1 MKSST
6 KAFDFLVSKLLA
18 ELGKT
23 LKISC
28 QDVETVHSL
37 LNKTLGRALI
47 EYSYDFTKEAQMF
60 MKVDGNKLDYPIESV
75 EELVELVNLRITQAK
90 NTIENPQ
97 EETRHSKLIAAN
109 QLVKLSGKLGNVVDQ
124 QKCAEYE
131 ESYKPVENV
140 FPGVSRSSMAFNSG
154 GHPCI
159 TTLSV
164 RYDGQDIKC
173 SIDEDTLDEIRDV
186 LIGYQNGDVKVFDV
200 SIEGLKNKLGKYK
213 DVKLVGLEQS

>member
-1 MKSST
+1 M
-6 KAFDFLVSKLLA
+6 V

-47 EYSYDFTKEAQMF
+47 ECTYDFTKEAQML
-60 MKVDGNKLDYPIESV
+60 MKVDGNKLDYPIESL
-75 EELVELVNLRITQAK
+75 EELVQLVNLRVTQAK
-90 NTIENPQ
+90 SMIENPQ
-97 EETRHSKLIAAN
+97 EETRHSKLTAAN
-109 QLVKLSGKLGNVVDQ
+109 QLVKLSGKLGNAVDQ
-124 QKCAEYE
+124 RKCAEYE
-131 ESYKPVENV
+131 KSYKPVESV
-140 FPGVSRSSMAFNSG
+140 LLGLSRSSMAFNSG

-159 TTLSV
+159 TTLSI
-164 RYDGQDIKC
+164 RYDGQEIKC
-173 SIDEDTLDEIRDV
+173 SIDEETLYEIRDV

-213 DVKLVGLEQS
+213 DVKLVGFEQS